1 MAKKTPPPGPDKMF
15 YKIREVSQMT
25 GLEAYVLRYWE
36 TEFPVLRPRKSKGG
50 QRVYERKDIDTILK
64 IKQMLYEEG
73 FTIDG
78 ARKRL
83 LQGASS
89 ESQPEMV
96 LKIRQELQG
105 ILKVLNTSGR
115 GAAR

>member
-1 MAKKTPPPGPDKMF
+1 MSDDDDRL
-15 YKIREVSQMT
+15 YKIGEVCKIADVQP
-25 GLEAYVLRYWE
+25 YVLRYWE